1 MAKTIAHLNIYTY
14 SISTSIKCMLS
25 VADFLSYTKAFE
37 FFLLAKHDAL
47 IGCLVYTY
55 LFSFSVCT
63 RDKYTYIWKKKVS
76 TFPPIKPWNCQLV
89 FTTRFMYNLSGNQQL
104 LLMWGYVFLHP
115 GNDIF
120 ITLIYKSILWT
131 TQVEGHTQVQWP
143 VTCHEKMTNSGFFLT
158 SIFFLIYINDILF
171 FLGKW
176 LLN

>member
-1 MAKTIAHLNIYTY
+1 
-14 SISTSIKCMLS
+14 MLS

-63 RDKYTYIWKKKVS
+63 REKYIR
-76 TFPPIKPWNCQLV
+76 FEIKC
-89 FTTRFMYNLSGNQQL
+89 FNLSSYQTMKLSTGIHNKIHVQFIRKSAAVTNV
-104 LLMWGYVFLHP
+104 GYVFLHP
-115 GNDIF
+115 ADDIF

-143 VTCHEKMTNSGFFLT
+143 VTCHEKMTNSGVFLT

-171 FLGKW
+171 SLGK
-176 LLN
+176 

>member
-63 RDKYTYIWKKKVS
+63 RDKYTYIWKKNVS

-89 FTTRFMYNLSGNQQL
+89 FTTRFMYRYNLSGNQQL

-115 GNDIF
+115 ADDIF

-143 VTCHEKMTNSGFFLT
+143 PSYLPWKNDKLW
-158 SIFFLIYINDILF
+158 IFFNKYF
-171 FLGKW
+171 FFNLY
-176 LLN
+176 